1 VFNYYLNYVCIPTI
15 LALLIWTLLDIID
28 KDEFRELGAFRFLR
42 VLMIILKFNEIRF
55 VTDIRIFNVFTNIN
69 NTPVHTKINK
79 ILDTI
84 QTTIT
89 SHEVKEQIDI
99 CKSLLKQMTGYQS
112 SGSGP
117 ATILNEIQAIDEFG
131 INASSVSW
139 NKRRDSYN
147 IRQKIKD
154 VVLKYDFE
162 GELALTPKIR
172 TILEGVN
179 DFEFNVLELSKATGG
194 NEMTVL
200 TTYLMAK
207 HNLYVN

>member
-1 VFNYYLNYVCIPTI
+1 
-15 LALLIWTLLDIID
+15 
-28 KDEFRELGAFRFLR
+28 
-42 VLMIILKFNEIRF
+42 MIILKFNEIRF
-55 VTDIRIFNVFTNIN
+55 VTDIRIFNIFTNI
-69 NTPVHTKINK
+69 NTPVHTQINK
-79 ILDTI
+79 ILNTI
-84 QTTIT
+84 QTTVT
-89 SHEVKEQIDI
+89 SHEVKEQIGT
-99 CKSLLKQMTGYQS
+99 CKSLLKQMKGHQS
-112 SGSGP
+112 SGSELT
-117 ATILNEIQAIDEFG
+117 TIHNKIHAIDEFG
-131 INASSVSW
+131 INASSISW

-154 VVLKYDFE
+154 MVLKYDFE
-162 GELALTPKIR
+162 GELALTPKVR